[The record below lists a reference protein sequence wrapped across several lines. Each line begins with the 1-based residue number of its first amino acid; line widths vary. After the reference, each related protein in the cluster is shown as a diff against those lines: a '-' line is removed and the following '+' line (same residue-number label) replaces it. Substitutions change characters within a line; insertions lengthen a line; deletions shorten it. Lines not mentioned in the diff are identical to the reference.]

1 MIHQLFYLTGI
12 VQGVG
17 FRPFVYRLATDLNLK
32 GWVQNSSEGVT
43 IAVEGE
49 IETIA
54 DFSRRLWLEKPPLS
68 DFKLV
73 EQVLKPCADFEAFE
87 IRSSAKGST
96 KRALVLPDLA
106 TCPACLGDVFD
117 PQNRRYHYA
126 FTNCTYC
133 GPRHSILLNL
143 PYDRGHT
150 TMQHFPMCADCQQ
163 EYNNP
168 RDRRF
173 HAQPNACPTCGP
185 QLSFSRSPSPSSSS
199 LPGSSGDPLHLTVA
213 AIGAGEIV
221 AIKGIGGF
229 HLVCDATN
237 EQAVQTLRERK
248 ARPHKP
254 FALMVKDLATAQ
266 QYCQISPVEADLL
279 SAPQAPIVLLT
290 RHLEEMG
297 ENWKNPHLGTIASP
311 IAPSVA
317 PGNPNLGVML
327 PYSPLHYLL
336 MQRLALPI
344 VATSGNRSDEP
355 ICIDNDEALQRL
367 GSIADA
373 FLIHD
378 RPIARPLD
386 DSIVRV
392 VDGQLMMMRR
402 SRGYAPLPLTAPQC
416 LHQSLSHT
424 SAPTIL
430 AVGGHLKNTIA
441 FTRDDQVFLSPHLGD
456 LDSVETL
463 NRFETTIAQACQLY
477 DLRPQIIVRDA
488 HPDYASSQF
497 AEQWVQSSPQDSP
510 SPAKSAPS
518 PSPTPSSKIVSLQH
532 HQAHFLA
539 CWGEHPVLEPA
550 LGIIW
555 DGTGLGT
562 DGQIWGGE
570 FFELRPPSQGQT
582 KLQMRRV
589 AHLRPFPLLGGD
601 RAAREPRRSALGLLH
616 SVFGAQIWD
625 WTHLAPIQSCSLQER
640 KIFGKMLQNHL
651 NVPLTSS
658 MGRLFDGVA
667 AILGLFQEISFE
679 GQAAQGLEY
688 LLPRNG
694 EFTDIHPAYPLPLQP
709 TIAGE
714 LMELNWHPLIQA
726 VLTDLEAGR
735 SLSEIATAFHQALIE
750 GILTV
755 AHTLGHSNVFLS
767 GGCFQNRHLLQ
778 HTITQLRRAN
788 FTPHWPQ
795 QVPPNDGGIAFGQAI
810 GALFVHE

>member
-1 MIHQLFYLTGI
+1 MIHQQFYLTGI

-43 IAVEGE
+43 IAVEGKA
-49 IETIA
+49 ETIA
-54 DFSRRLWLEKPPLS
+54 EFSRRLWLEKPLLS

-73 EQVLKPCADFEAFE
+73 EQVAKPCAGFEAFE
-87 IRSSAKGST
+87 IRPSAKGST

-106 TCPACLGDVFD
+106 TCPACLRDVFD

-150 TMQHFPMCADCQQ
+150 TMRHFPMCADCQQ
-163 EYNNP
+163 EYDNP

-185 QLSFSRSPSPSSSS
+185 QLTFSRSGAPSSSS
-199 LPGSSGDPLHLTVA
+199 LPESSGDPLHLTVE

-248 ARPHKP
+248 ARLHKP
-254 FALMVKDLATAQ
+254 FALMVKDLAAAQ

-290 RHLEEMG
+290 RLLTRHLEKKVE
-297 ENWKNPHLGTIASP
+297 EQYLAP
-311 IAPSVA
+311 IAPAIASSVA
-317 PGNPNLGVML
+317 PDNPNLGVML
-327 PYSPLHYLL
+327 PYSPLHHLL
-336 MQRLALPI
+336 MQRLAMPI

-355 ICIDNDEALQRL
+355 ICIDNEEALQHL
-367 GSIADA
+367 DSIADA
-373 FLIHD
+373 FLLHD
-378 RPIARPLD
+378 RPIACPLD

-392 VDGQLMMMRR
+392 VDGQIMMMRR
-402 SRGYAPLPLTAPQC
+402 SRGYAPLPLPLPAPQSFS
-416 LHQSLSHT
+416 QT

-441 FTRDDQVFLSPHLGD
+441 FTRDDQIFLSPHLGD

-497 AEQWVQSSPQDSP
+497 AEQWVQSFPPDSP
-510 SPAKSAPS
+510 SPPKSV
-518 PSPTPSSKIVSLQH
+518 PSSKIVSLQH

-539 CWGEHPVLEPA
+539 CWGEHPVQKPA
-550 LGIIW
+550 LGVIW

-570 FFELRPPSQGQT
+570 FFELRPPSKGQT
-582 KLQMRRV
+582 KLQIRRV

-601 RAAREPRRSALGLLH
+601 RAAREPRRSALGLLY
-616 SVFGAQIWD
+616 SAFGAQIWD
-625 WTHLAPIQSCSLQER
+625 WTHLAPIQSCSPQER
-640 KIFGKMLQNHL
+640 KIFEKMLQNHL

-679 GQAAQGLEY
+679 GQAAQALEY
-688 LLPRNG
+688 LLPHNG
-694 EFTDIHPAYPLPLQP
+694 ELADIHSAYPLPLQP
-709 TIAGE
+709 TIGSGD
-714 LMELNWHPLIQA
+714 LRELNWHPLIQA

-735 SLSEIATAFHQALIE
+735 SLSAITTAFHQALVA

-755 AHTLGHSNVFLS
+755 ANTLGHSDVYLS
-767 GGCFQNRHLLQ
+767 GGCFQNLHLLQ
-778 HTITQLRRAN
+778 QTILQLRQTN

-810 GALFVHE
+810 GALLRQE